1 MRFFKVIRSVEWW
14 EYKLPP
20 LLAIGYGTAL
30 KTPGVFM
37 LAIPQLVFLLL
48 ALVIGAVYVSIIN
61 DMTDIE
67 ADLASGKANRMVGIR
82 PEIRWIFPVLCLS
95 SGLVFCYFLYPDL
108 LSIFLYL
115 IPWISFSLYSFRPVR
130 LKNRG
135 IWGVLADASGSHIF
149 TSLLMVSSISYVTG
163 QSMDWLWFWSTGVW
177 ALCYGS
183 RGILWHQF
191 YDRKNDIQA
200 GLNTYAVN
208 IQPNQF
214 RNKEIIIFCIE
225 ILAIASMLYS
235 LQLLLPLLFLGLY
248 ILLALLRSK
257 RLSYTPVL
265 IISPENRSFHILMA
279 DFYQVFFPLS
289 LLITAAFLQPYA
301 WIILLVHLTLFPQ
314 KTIIAIKDFKS
325 LLL

>member
-130 LKNRG
+130 LKTG
-135 IWGVLADASGSHIF
+135 EFGVYW
-149 TSLLMVSSISYVTG
+149 LM
-163 QSMDWLWFWSTGVW
+163 
-177 ALCYGS
+177 
-183 RGILWHQF
+183 
-191 YDRKNDIQA
+191 
-200 GLNTYAVN
+200 
-208 IQPNQF
+208 
-214 RNKEIIIFCIE
+214 
-225 ILAIASMLYS
+225 
-235 LQLLLPLLFLGLY
+235 LQ
-248 ILLALLRSK
+248 
-257 RLSYTPVL
+257 VL
-265 IISPENRSFHILMA
+265 ISSQA
-279 DFYQVFFPLS
+279 C
-289 LLITAAFLQPYA
+289 
-301 WIILLVHLTLFPQ
+301 
-314 KTIIAIKDFKS
+314 
-325 LLL
+325 

>member
-1 MRFFKVIRSVEWW
+1 
-14 EYKLPP
+14 
-20 LLAIGYGTAL
+20 
-30 KTPGVFM
+30 
-37 LAIPQLVFLLL
+37 
-48 ALVIGAVYVSIIN
+48 
-61 DMTDIE
+61 
-67 ADLASGKANRMVGIR
+67 
-82 PEIRWIFPVLCLS
+82 
-95 SGLVFCYFLYPDL
+95 
-108 LSIFLYL
+108 
-115 IPWISFSLYSFRPVR
+115 
-130 LKNRG
+130 
-135 IWGVLADASGSHIF
+135 
-149 TSLLMVSSISYVTG
+149 
-163 QSMDWLWFWSTGVW
+163 MDWLWFWSTGVW